1 MKPLNDSSILDWQS
15 FFGQKSIDV
24 LAKEVIQG
32 LWGNGKERKD
42 RLTKAGY
49 SYDKVQARVSALIKT
64 PQKTIDEIA
73 KEVIRGDWGN
83 GQERKDRLTKAGY
96 NYDEVQKQVNKRLK

>member
-1 MKPLNDSSILDWQS
+1 M
-15 FFGQKSIDV
+15 
-24 LAKEVIQG
+24 
-32 LWGNGKERKD
+32 
-42 RLTKAGY
+42 
-49 SYDKVQARVSALIKT
+49 QARVSALIKT